1 MPAPATSTVL
11 TTFLTI
17 ESTPRRGRYFFGSGV
32 IGVAS
37 FFIESSAL
45 GAVLL
50 SLGAGGVAVGGGGA
64 GGVFASD
71 GAVVAGGVLGASDGV
86 GVLLQATRVAQ
97 AAMSNAYD
105 RFMLLS
111 LLSVSAPTP
120 MSTSLRINAMR
131 THRTCAQDHVGH
143 VLTARAAFATVCE
156 KSGLRAVARIREV
169 VVNPLNINANPRHAR
184 CGMAPALIEAPAA
197 SGFTNSTSWES
208 SMLHYA
214 VVFFVI
220 ALIAAVFGFGGIA
233 AGAAEI
239 AKILF
244 FIFIIIA
251 AVTFVMSLL
260 RKS

>member
-1 MPAPATSTVL
+1 M
-11 TTFLTI
+11 
-17 ESTPRRGRYFFGSGV
+17 
-32 IGVAS
+32 
-37 FFIESSAL
+37 
-45 GAVLL
+45 LL
-50 SLGAGGVAVGGGGA
+50 SLGAGGVAVGGGE
-64 GGVFASD
+64 GGVLD
-71 GAVVAGGVLGASDGV
+71 GAVVAGGGVLGGSDGV
-86 GVLLQATRVAQ
+86 GVLLHATSVAQ

-120 MSTSLRINAMR
+120 MRTSVRINAMR

-156 KSGLRAVARIREV
+156 KSGTRAAAGARQVI
-169 VVNPLNINANPRHAR
+169 VNPLNINANSRHTR
-184 CGMAPALIEAPAA
+184 CGTAPALIETPAA